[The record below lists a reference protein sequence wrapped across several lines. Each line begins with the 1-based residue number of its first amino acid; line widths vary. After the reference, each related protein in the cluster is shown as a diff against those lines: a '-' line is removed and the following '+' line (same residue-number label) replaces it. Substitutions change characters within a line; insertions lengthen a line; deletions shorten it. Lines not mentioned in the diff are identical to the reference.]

1 MGIDFIGRTEE
12 LAALERVYQGGKT
25 AMVPVYGRR
34 RVGKSQLILEFLR
47 NKPSLYYLGNQTSAP
62 LQQREFLRRAADA
75 LDTPLLASL
84 AATTWR
90 EVLRHVTD
98 CIQARRE
105 DTLFVIALD
114 EFQWMVE
121 DSSELPSLLQELLDM
136 DWKNAGNIMLILCG
150 SFIGFME
157 REVLGR
163 KSPLFGRRAAQ
174 ILLQPFGYRDAAEF
188 HPAWS
193 IEDQAKAYF
202 VCGGVPFYHLFFD
215 AKRPFTSQLQHLFF
229 ESASPLHREADFLL
243 REEFR
248 EVRRYYAILT
258 AIGTRSMPGRD
269 IAKITGIEERKLTYY
284 IDRLIDLGYIGRRRP
299 LVPDKRNRPGR
310 VRYEISDALLSF
322 WFRFVSP
329 NTTYIAEMGGK
340 DSMQNLVKP
349 NLDAWFGKRFE
360 HLCREALPL
369 FYKDEGITTPFEIG
383 EYWDKTTQID
393 VVGVREKEGIDLGE
407 CKWGR
412 VTSATKLRRELD
424 AKRAA
429 YPDGG
434 LSVRPWIFTRL
445 PFRGR
450 SQPVAGEQ
458 WVSLDQL
465 YSI

>member
-12 LAALERVYQGGKT
+12 LAALERVYEGGKT

-47 NKPSLYYLGNQTSAP
+47 NKPSLYYLGNQASAA

-75 LDTPLLASL
+75 LEAPLLASL
-84 AATTWR
+84 AATSWR

-98 CIQARRE
+98 CIQARGK
-105 DTLFVIALD
+105 DAPFVIALD

-121 DSSELPSLLQELLDM
+121 DSTELPSLLQEFLDM
-136 DWKNAGNIMLILCG
+136 DWKKAGNIMVILCG

-174 ILLQPFGYRDAAEF
+174 IFLQPFGYTQAGEF
-188 HPAWS
+188 HPTWS
-193 IEDQAKAYF
+193 MEDRAKAYF

-215 AKRPFTSQLQHLFF
+215 ATRPFTSQLQHLFF
-229 ESASPLHREADFLL
+229 ESASPLYREADFLL

-258 AIGTRSMPGRD
+258 AIGTRSMPGRE
-269 IAKITGIEERKLTYY
+269 IAEITGIDERKLSYY
-284 IDRLIDLGYIGRRRP
+284 IDRLIDLGYLGRRRP
-299 LVPDKRNRPGR
+299 LVPDKRKRPGR

-340 DSMQNLVKP
+340 DSMQHLVRP
-349 NLDAWFGKRFE
+349 HLDAWFGTRFE
-360 HLCREALPL
+360 HLCREALPRL
-369 FYKDEGITTPFEIG
+369 YKAEGLTTTFEIG
-383 EYWDKTTQID
+383 EYWDKATQID
-393 VVGVREKEGIDLGE
+393 VVGIRGKEGIDLGE

-412 VTSATKLRRELD
+412 VTSANKVRREMN

-434 LSVRPWIFTRL
+434 LTVRPWFFTRR

-450 SQPVAGEQ
+450 SKPVTGEH
-458 WVSLDQL
+458 WISLDQL
-465 YSI
+465 YSL